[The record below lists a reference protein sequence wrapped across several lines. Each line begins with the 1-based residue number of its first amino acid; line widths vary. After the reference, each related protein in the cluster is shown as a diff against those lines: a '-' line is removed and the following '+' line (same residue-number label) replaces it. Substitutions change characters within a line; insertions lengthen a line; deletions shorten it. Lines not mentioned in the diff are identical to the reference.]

1 MENVAKITTP
11 APAVA
16 IPNNVIDARIA
27 VVKAETGS
35 YGAKREYAKSLND
48 AAMIAWFD
56 KGTDKLPLIEAER
69 QNLMGALKAV
79 SHSNPHKV
87 WADVR
92 KYALEDAQS
101 RGLFG
106 YTMPVTSEG
115 ADSEAESTGNANI
128 NAPRPPRVRY
138 LDELTAL
145 YSFGEREKAFLPDD
159 LKEVH
164 LLISKALGVMKVN
177 LGMIKTGK

>member
-35 YGAKREYAKSLND
+35 YGAKRNYAKSLND
-48 AAMIAWFD
+48 AAMVAWFD

-69 QNLMGALKAV
+69 QNLMGALKAAE
-79 SHSNPHKV
+79 HSNPHKV

-106 YTMPVTSEG
+106 YTIPVASE
-115 ADSEAESTGNANI
+115 DDTEAESTGNANI
-128 NAPRPPRVRY
+128 NAPRPLQLRLVE
-138 LDELTAL
+138 ELTAL
-145 YSFGEREKAFLPDD
+145 YKVCEKEKAFLSAQQKGAA
-159 LKEVH
+159 LH
-164 LLISKALGVMKVN
+164 ISKALESLGVN

>member
-48 AAMIAWFD
+48 AAMVAWFD

-79 SHSNPHKV
+79 SHTNPHKV

-106 YTMPVTSEG
+106 YTVPVASEDG
-115 ADSEAESTGNANI
+115 SEAESTGNANI
-128 NAPRPPRVRY
+128 NAPRPLQLRLVE
-138 LDELTAL
+138 ELTAL
-145 YSFGEREKAFLPDD
+145 YKVCDKEKAFLTDKQKGAA
-159 LKEVH
+159 LH
-164 LLISKALGVMKVN
+164 ITKALESLGVN